1 MSVTYNSFKIHCHIS
16 NKTDVQMNIIHTV
29 TNRRNVKHT
38 STCDQSPKLQE
49 PDS

>member
-1 MSVTYNSFKIHCHIS
+1 
-16 NKTDVQMNIIHTV
+16 MNTVHTV
-29 TNRRNVKHT
+29 TNRRWST